1 LNPNDLPRWGFA
13 FLVAEFRELRW
24 AKWRR
29 ENCHPMSC
37 AVYDGRPQQNT
48 IELPPQYCEPVRR
61 PTLSKKKVTQ
71 SPASLER
78 TRPLTTV
85 VFVAPQFSPAAT
97 QMIEAIVSLPHVRL
111 AVIAQQ
117 PLESLAHH
125 VASRLAGHW
134 RIDDITNTA
143 DLETAVRALSA
154 KLGPID
160 RCFGAYEQLQ
170 EPLAHVRETLGIEGL
185 SSKAAANFRDKG
197 RMKDALRAAGIPVA
211 RHSVVTTPESAR
223 AFIVEVGFPIVVKPP
238 AGAGAIATNRI
249 TDHASLDALLASNPP
264 STNSPWLAEEF
275 LHGTEHSMET
285 VSINGES
292 VWHSLTRYEPTPLEV
307 LEHPWIQWCVVLP
320 REIDDPSFDDARRTV
335 AKALKVLGMTTGVS
349 HCEWFRREDGT
360 VAISEIA
367 ARPPGAQITTLV
379 SRAHDIDFVKA
390 WARLMIFGAFEVPA
404 RKFAVGAAYLRGQG
418 TGRVRG
424 IHGLDIVE
432 REFGALI
439 CDFRLPYHG
448 QVPTGS
454 YEGEGY
460 ILLRHRE
467 TAMVVNALRRLIS
480 VVRVTLA

>member
-1 LNPNDLPRWGFA
+1 
-13 FLVAEFRELRW
+13 
-24 AKWRR
+24 
-29 ENCHPMSC
+29 
-37 AVYDGRPQQNT
+37 
-48 IELPPQYCEPVRR
+48 
-61 PTLSKKKVTQ
+61 
-71 SPASLER
+71 
-78 TRPLTTV
+78 
-85 VFVAPQFSPAAT
+85 
-97 QMIEAIVSLPHVRL
+97 MIEAAASLPDVRL

-117 PLESLAHH
+117 PLESLAPH
-125 VASRLAGHW
+125 VAERLAGHW
-134 RIDDITNTA
+134 RIDDITNVA
-143 DLETAVRALSA
+143 DLEKAVRALSA
-154 KLGPID
+154 RMGKID

-170 EPLAHVRETLGIEGL
+170 EPLAKVRETLGIPGL
-185 SSKAAANFRDKG
+185 SSEAAANFRDKG
-197 RMKDALRAAGIPVA
+197 RMKDALRAAGVPVA
-211 RHSVVTTPESAR
+211 RHAVVTGPNHAH
-223 AFIVEVGFPIVVKPP
+223 AFVAQVGFPIVVKPP
-238 AGAGAIATNRI
+238 AGAGAIATHRVA
-249 TDHASLDALLASNPP
+249 DQSALDMLLAAQPP
-264 STNSPWLAEEF
+264 SEENPWLAEEF
-275 LHGTEHSMET
+275 LRGTEHSMES
-285 VSINGES
+285 VSINGQA

-335 AKALKVLGMTTGVS
+335 SEALRVLGMHTGVS

-390 WARLMIFGAFEVPA
+390 WARLMIFGTFDVPA

-432 REFGALI
+432 REFGSLI
-439 CDFRLPYHG
+439 CDFRLPYPG
-448 QVPTGS
+448 QTPTGS

-467 TAMVVNALRRLIS
+467 TKMVVDALRRLVS

>member
-1 LNPNDLPRWGFA
+1 
-13 FLVAEFRELRW
+13 
-24 AKWRR
+24 
-29 ENCHPMSC
+29 M
-37 AVYDGRPQQNT
+37 
-48 IELPPQYCEPVRR
+48 
-61 PTLSKKKVTQ
+61 
-71 SPASLER
+71 
-78 TRPLTTV
+78 TTV
-85 VFVAPQFSPAAT
+85 VFVAPLFSPAAT
-97 QMIEAIVSLPHVRL
+97 QMIEAAASLPDVKL

-117 PLESLAHH
+117 PLESLAPH
-125 VASRLAGHW
+125 VAERLAGHW
-134 RIDDITNTA
+134 RIDDITNTG
-143 DLETAVRALSA
+143 DLEKALRALSA
-154 KLGPID
+154 KLGKID

-170 EPLAHVRETLGIEGL
+170 EPLAAVREKLGIPGL
-185 SSKAAANFRDKG
+185 SAAAAANFRDKA

-211 RHSVVTTPESAR
+211 KHSVVSTSEAAR
-223 AFIVEVGFPIVVKPP
+223 AFTSEVGYPVVVKPP
-238 AGAGAIATNRI
+238 AGAGAIATNRV
-249 TDHASLDALLASNPP
+249 TDANALEALLSSNPP
-264 STNSPWLAEEF
+264 SESSPWLIEEF

-292 VWHSLTRYEPTPLEV
+292 VWHSLTRYEPSPLEV

-320 REIDDPSFDDARRTV
+320 REVDDPGFDDARKIV
-335 AKALKVLGMTTGVS
+335 SQALKVLGMTTGVS
-349 HCEWFRREDGT
+349 HCEWFRREDGS

-390 WARLMIFGAFEVPA
+390 WARLMIFGTFAVPA

-432 REFGALI
+432 REFGSLI
-439 CDFRLPYHG
+439 CDFRLPYPG

-460 ILLRHRE
+460 ILLRHRD
-467 TAMVVNALRRLIS
+467 TAMVVNALRRLVS

>member
-1 LNPNDLPRWGFA
+1 
-13 FLVAEFRELRW
+13 
-24 AKWRR
+24 
-29 ENCHPMSC
+29 M
-37 AVYDGRPQQNT
+37 
-48 IELPPQYCEPVRR
+48 
-61 PTLSKKKVTQ
+61 
-71 SPASLER
+71 
-78 TRPLTTV
+78 
-85 VFVAPQFSPAAT
+85 VFVAPLFSPAAT
-97 QMIEAIVSLPHVRL
+97 QMIEAIVSLPDVRL
-111 AVIAQQ
+111 AVVAQQ
-117 PLESLAHH
+117 ALETLAPHI
-125 VASRLAGHW
+125 APRLAGHW
-134 RIDDITNTA
+134 RVDDITNEA
-143 DLETAVRALSA
+143 QLETAMRALTER
-154 KLGPID
+154 LGTID

-170 EPLAHVRETLGIEGL
+170 EPLAKIRETLGINGM
-185 SSKAAANFRDKG
+185 SSQAAANFRDKG
-197 RMKDALRAAGIPVA
+197 RMKDALRAAGVPVA

-223 AFIVEVGFPIVVKPP
+223 AFIAEVGFPIVVKPP
-238 AGAGAIATNRI
+238 AGAGAIATNRV
-249 TDHASLDALLASNPP
+249 TDHPGLDALLASNPP
-264 STNSPWLAEEF
+264 SNNAPWLAEEF
-275 LHGTEHSMET
+275 LRGTEHSMET

-320 REIDDPSFDDARRTV
+320 REVDDPKFDDARKTV

-349 HCEWFRREDGT
+349 HCEWFRRDDGS

-390 WARLMIFGAFEVPA
+390 WARLMIFGTFEIPA

-418 TGRVRG
+418 AGRVRG

-439 CDFRLPYHG
+439 CDFRLPYQG

>member
-1 LNPNDLPRWGFA
+1 
-13 FLVAEFRELRW
+13 
-24 AKWRR
+24 
-29 ENCHPMSC
+29 M
-37 AVYDGRPQQNT
+37 
-48 IELPPQYCEPVRR
+48 
-61 PTLSKKKVTQ
+61 
-71 SPASLER
+71 
-78 TRPLTTV
+78 TTV
-85 VFVAPQFSPAAT
+85 VFVAPLFSPAAT
-97 QMIEAIVSLPHVRL
+97 QMIEAIVSLPDVRL

-117 PLESLAHH
+117 PLESLAQH
-125 VASRLAGHW
+125 VAARLVGHW

-154 KLGPID
+154 NLGPID

-170 EPLAHVRETLGIEGL
+170 EPLAIVRETLGIAGI
-185 SSKAAANFRDKG
+185 SSNAAGNFRDKA

-211 RHSVVTTPESAR
+211 RHRVLTTAESAR
-223 AFIVEVGFPIVVKPP
+223 AFIAEVGFPIVVKPP
-238 AGAGAIATNRI
+238 AGAGAMATSRV
-249 TDHASLDALLASNPP
+249 TDHASLDALLASSPP
-264 STNSPWLAEEF
+264 NAQSPWLAEEF
-275 LHGTEHSMET
+275 LRGTEHSMET

-320 REIDDPSFDDARRTV
+320 REIDDPSFDDARQTV

-349 HCEWFRREDGT
+349 HCEWFRRDDGT

-390 WARLMIFGAFEVPA
+390 WARLMIFGTFEVPA

-424 IHGLDIVE
+424 VHGLDIVE

-439 CDFRLPYHG
+439 CDFRLPYQG

-467 TAMVVNALRRLIS
+467 TPMVVNALRRLIS

>member
-1 LNPNDLPRWGFA
+1 
-13 FLVAEFRELRW
+13 
-24 AKWRR
+24 
-29 ENCHPMSC
+29 M
-37 AVYDGRPQQNT
+37 
-48 IELPPQYCEPVRR
+48 
-61 PTLSKKKVTQ
+61 
-71 SPASLER
+71 
-78 TRPLTTV
+78 
-85 VFVAPQFSPAAT
+85 VFVAPLFSPAAT
-97 QMIEAIVSLPHVRL
+97 QMIEAIVSLPGVRL

-117 PLESLAHH
+117 PLEALAQH

-134 RIDDITNTA
+134 RIDDITNTG

-154 KLGPID
+154 KLGPVD

-170 EPLAHVRETLGIEGL
+170 EPLARVRETLGIEGV
-185 SSKAAANFRDKG
+185 SSNAAANFRDKG

-211 RHSVVTTPESAR
+211 RHDVVTTPESAR
-223 AFIVEVGFPIVVKPP
+223 AFAAEVGFPIVVKPP
-238 AGAGAIATNRI
+238 AGAGAIATNRV
-249 TDHASLDALLASNPP
+249 TDHANLDALLASSPP
-264 STNSPWLAEEF
+264 SIDRPWLAEEF
-275 LHGTEHSMET
+275 LHGTEYSMET

-292 VWHSLTRYEPTPLEV
+292 VWHSHTRYEPTPLEV

-320 REIDDPSFDDARRTV
+320 REIDDPSFDDARKTV
-335 AKALKVLGMTTGVS
+335 AKALNVLGMTTGIS

-390 WARLMIFGAFEVPA
+390 WARLMIFGTFEVPA

-439 CDFRLPYHG
+439 CDFRLPYQG

-467 TAMVVNALRRLIS
+467 TAMVVSALRRLVS